1 MGKTSFQNHEIGAI
15 STDTERNRQTMDER
29 MENRKG
35 RRQKVSQY
43 TQKTTHRNRNQTLS
57 KHQKSKTYSMYSET
71 RMGHCSLNKYLHRF
85 HITDDSTCECGEGEE
100 TVEHYLLRCEKYDRQ
115 RDRLRRKVGIE
126 GMRTEKL
133 LGDLKLIQHTIKYI
147 EETERFN

>member
-1 MGKTSFQNHEIGAI
+1 M
-15 STDTERNRQTMDER
+15 
-29 MENRKG
+29 
-35 RRQKVSQY
+35 
-43 TQKTTHRNRNQTLS
+43 
-57 KHQKSKTYSMYSET
+57 
-71 RMGHCSLNKYLHRF
+71 NKYLHRF

-100 TVEHYLLRCEKYDRQ
+100 TVEHYLLQCEKYDRQ

-147 EETERFN
+147 EETERFNFN

>member
-1 MGKTSFQNHEIGAI
+1 MKSAQYQQIQKETDKQWMKEWRTGKEDARKL
-15 STDTERNRQTMDER
+15 RNIHKRPHIATGTKLYQSIK
-29 MENRKG
+29 NRKHIAWIA
-35 RRQKVSQY
+35 RLR
-43 TQKTTHRNRNQTLS
+43 T
-57 KHQKSKTYSMYSET
+57 
-71 RMGHCSLNKYLHRF
+71 GHCSLNKYLHRF

-147 EETERFN
+147 KETERFNFN